1 VLSDLGDNDLASL
14 ATREAFEILF
24 QRHRNA
30 VYAFI
35 ARQVADRPLA
45 EDLFQTVF
53 LKAFRSIRSFRGS
66 SEFRTWLL
74 AIAVNAITDER
85 RRVRSAVALT
95 DEIESPAV
103 SRGQGGETSEVA
115 GLVRRLIEGLPQHHR
130 QLFLLVRYQQ
140 VRIAEAAGIVGLTP
154 ASAKV
159 TLFRIQSQI
168 GSRLKTLGVL
178 L

>member
-1 VLSDLGDNDLASL
+1 MLADSSDRDLASL
-14 ATREAFEILF
+14 GTREAFEVLF

-53 LKAFRSIRSFRGS
+53 LKAFRSIRSFRGT

-74 AIAVNAITDER
+74 AITVNAITDER

-103 SRGQGGETSEVA
+103 PGGRSGETNEVA
-115 GLVRRLIEGLPQHHR
+115 GLVRRVIEGLPEHHR
-130 QLFLLVRYQQ
+130 QLFLLVRYHE

>member
-1 VLSDLGDNDLASL
+1 MLADLSDGDLASL
-14 ATREAFEILF
+14 ATREAFEVLF
-24 QRHRNA
+24 HRHRNP
-30 VYAFI
+30 VYHFI

-85 RRVRSAVALT
+85 RRARSAVALT
-95 DEIESPAV
+95 DEIESPAAPRGRSGDSDEV
-103 SRGQGGETSEVA
+103 S
-115 GLVRRLIEGLPQHHR
+115 GLVQRVIGGLPEHHR
-130 QLFLLVRYQQ
+130 QLFLLVRYHQ

>member
-1 VLSDLGDNDLASL
+1 MLADSSDRDLAL
-14 ATREAFEILF
+14 LGTREAFEILF

-35 ARQVADRPLA
+35 ARQIADRPLA

-74 AIAVNAITDER
+74 SIAVNAITDER

-95 DEIESPAV
+95 DEIESPAG
-103 SRGQGGETSEVA
+103 SRGRGETDEVA
-115 GLVRRLIEGLPQHHR
+115 GLVRRAIEGLPEHHR
-130 QLFLLVRYQQ
+130 QLFLLVRYHE